1 MVIGLDVK
9 KPKKICKDP
18 NCPFHGDLKVRGNI
32 LEGVVKSDKMD
43 KSVVVER
50 RHVRYLPKYERYEK
64 RTTKITA
71 HNPAC
76 INAKVGEKVR
86 IAECKPLSKMKS
98 FVVLEVI

>member
-18 NCPFHGDLKVRGNI
+18 NCPFHGSLKVRGNI
-32 LEGVVKSDKMD
+32 FEGVVKSDKMM
-43 KSVVVER
+43 KSVVIER
-50 RHVRYLPKYERYEK
+50 EHVRYLPKYERYEK
-64 RTTKITA
+64 RTNKITA
-71 HNPAC
+71 HNPTC

-86 IAECKPLSKMKS
+86 IAECRPLSKMKS